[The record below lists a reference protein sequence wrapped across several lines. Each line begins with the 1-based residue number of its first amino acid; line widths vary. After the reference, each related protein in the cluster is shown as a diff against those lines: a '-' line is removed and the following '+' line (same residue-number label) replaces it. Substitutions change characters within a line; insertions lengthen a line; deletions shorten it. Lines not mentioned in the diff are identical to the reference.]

1 MSLRAKLSHVN
12 NGVGVE
18 RGVRKQQLLGDGSGQ
33 KDMSYQKWFSRSMLD
48 CIYLT

>member
-18 RGVRKQQLLGDGSGQ
+18 RGVRKQQGGGGREWTERYELPE
-33 KDMSYQKWFSRSMLD
+33 MV
-48 CIYLT
+48 